1 MVNLGLTLCEKFV
14 CGDNSK
20 ALEDNVENKISE
32 IESKL
37 NSYRNDV
44 YDKNITDE
52 KIFRLDENISKTSL
66 ELEKMQK
73 EVKDDIKYIRS
84 DFKEEVNK
92 LNTNINMNSS
102 KLNELHLT
110 MCKIYNKMDIE
121 SPNLKKKKFLN
132 II

>member
-14 CGDNSK
+14 CGNNS
-20 ALEDNVENKISE
+20 AFEDNVKNKFAE
-32 IESKL
+32 IQSKL
-37 NSYRNDV
+37 NDFSNEV

-52 KIFRLDENISKTSL
+52 KNLRLDEKISKTSL

-110 MCKIYNKMDIE
+110 MCKIYNKIDIE